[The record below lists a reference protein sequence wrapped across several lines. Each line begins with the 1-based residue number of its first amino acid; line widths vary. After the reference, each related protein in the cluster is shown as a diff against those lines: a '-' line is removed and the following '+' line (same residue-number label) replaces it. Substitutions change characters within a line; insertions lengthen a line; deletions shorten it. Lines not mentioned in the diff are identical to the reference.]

1 MIVGKHVRLAIV
13 AVIASVALPCAAQA
27 QQLIYVVR
35 HAERA
40 DGGAG
45 AGAMQSQTDP
55 LLSKAGEARAAK
67 LATMLADAGVTA
79 IYATEY
85 RRTQDTARPLAA
97 RLGLKVAS
105 NPAREGDALVAK
117 LKKDH
122 AAEVVLVVGHSNSIP
137 ALIKAYGG
145 QDITIRDDEYDCV
158 FVVVPATRTVSRIRY

>member
-1 MIVGKHVRLAIV
+1 MIGSRWFRAVVV
-13 AVIASVALPCAAQA
+13 AGCLLLPAPVFA

-45 AGAMQSQTDP
+45 VGQMAAEIDP
-55 LLSKAGEARAAK
+55 LLSKAGEARAMK
-67 LATMLADAGVTA
+67 LAAMLADAGVTT

-85 RRTQDTARPLAA
+85 RRTQDTAKPLAA
-97 RLGLKVAS
+97 KRGLTVQS
-105 NPAREGDALVAK
+105 NPSRAGDALIEK

-122 AAEVVLVVGHSNSIP
+122 AGEVVLIVGHSNTIP
-137 ALIKAYGG
+137 ALIKAFVG
-145 QDITIRDDEYDCV
+145 QDISIRDDEYDNL

>member
-1 MIVGKHVRLAIV
+1 M
-13 AVIASVALPCAAQA
+13 IASKWIRAATAAACLLLPSPVLA

-45 AGAMQSQTDP
+45 AGQMQAQNDP

-67 LATMLADAGVTA
+67 LAAMLADAGVTA

-85 RRTQDTARPLAA
+85 RRTQDTVKPLAA
-97 RLGLKVAS
+97 RLGLNVLS

-122 AAEVVLVVGHSNSIP
+122 ATDVVLVAGHSNSLP
-137 ALIKAYGG
+137 ALIKAFGG
-145 QDITIRDDEYDCV
+145 GDITIRDDEYDSL
-158 FVVVPATRTVSRIRY
+158 FIIVPATRTVSRIRY